1 MHVVLE
7 KARKSAGISSLQKN
21 YPNDPKQRGCG
32 YWAAFI
38 GSVGND
44 LAAMDERFLAVT
56 AEKAELSKQ
65 LALLER
71 KLSVTKDGLVA
82 NGMEAIALSEGW
94 DKSKQV
100 AAVKRLVG

>member
-7 KARKSAGISSLQKN
+7 KARKSAGISSLKKN
-21 YPNDPKQRGCG
+21 YPEDSKQRGCG

-44 LAAMDERFLAVT
+44 LAAMDERYLDVMAENARLAS
-56 AEKAELSKQ
+56 ANAN
-65 LALLER
+65 LER
-71 KLSVTKDGLVA
+71 QLSVTKDGKIA